1 MNKIYV
7 LILLSIIT
15 LSACKQET
23 PNCSSDDAK
32 KFVFDIV
39 KEELSNPSKS
49 YWARVSDKIT
59 LKLNDIEQ
67 LSMIKN

>member
-1 MNKIYV
+1 MKKICKV
-7 LILLSIIT
+7 SVLLSVFLI
-15 LSACKQET
+15 SACKQDT

-32 KFVFDIV
+32 NVVFELI

-59 LKLNDIEQ
+59 L
-67 LSMIKN
+67 